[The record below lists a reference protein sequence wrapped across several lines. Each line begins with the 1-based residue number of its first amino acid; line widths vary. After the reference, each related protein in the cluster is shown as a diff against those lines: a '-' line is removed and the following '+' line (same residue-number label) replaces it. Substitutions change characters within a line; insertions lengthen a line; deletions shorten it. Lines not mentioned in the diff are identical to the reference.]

1 MTSSNTKEYGNAAR
15 FAAVYATLTASH
27 EVADYWVQQDRDA
40 VAKGGHGREGR
51 VACAR
56 HVASYTATQALALA
70 AADRGL
76 GLGLGWKQI
85 GAALAV
91 SAATHYVA
99 DRSGGRW
106 REEGP
111 STRLVRF
118 ARRTGH
124 SGWLERDPGAGPL
137 LDQAWHRGWIAV
149 AAAVAA
155 GGGR

>member
-1 MTSSNTKEYGNAAR
+1 MTTRAAQ
-15 FAAVYATLTASH
+15 FAAVYAVLTASH
-27 EVADYWVQQDRDA
+27 EVADYWVQQDKDA

-56 HVASYTATQALALA
+56 HVASYAATQTVALL

-76 GLGLGWKQI
+76 RLGLSWRS
-85 GAALAV
+85 AAAGMAV
-91 SAATHYVA
+91 SAVTDYVA

-111 STRLVRF
+111 STSLVRF

-124 SGWLERDPGAGPL
+124 TGWLQRDPGAGPL
-137 LDQAWHRGWIAV
+137 LDQAWHKGWIAV

-155 GGGR
+155 GGAR

>member
-1 MTSSNTKEYGNAAR
+1 MTSRAAQ
-15 FAAVYATLTASH
+15 FAAVYAALTASH

-40 VAKGGHGREGR
+40 VAKGGHGHEGR
-51 VACAR
+51 VACVR
-56 HVASYTATQALALA
+56 HVASYTATQALAVA
-70 AADRGL
+70 AAARGP
-76 GLGLGWKQI
+76 GLGLGWRRI
-85 GAALAV
+85 AAGLAV
-91 SAATHYVA
+91 SAVTHYVA

-106 REEGP
+106 AEEGP

-137 LDQAWHRGWIAV
+137 LDQAWHRGGIAI